1 MKKRDLEERVR
12 ELKLEN
18 ARLKAEN
25 TRLEDL
31 SLKDPLTGLYNQ
43 KAFEELLEKEIV
55 RSRRYGGNGDLSIIY
70 LDLDNFKKYN
80 DTLSHL
86 FGNNILCGLASII
99 VEECRMVDIPARW
112 GGDEFVIILPNT
124 KEEGA
129 KKLADRIRCQVENK
143 LAKRYAIPDE
153 TVRDLG
159 NLTVSVGV
167 AYLGTVDSI
176 VPEFKLMETDN
187 IDAVVTVLTNSA
199 DQAMYR
205 AKYLGGNRVYV
216 CDRETLLGT

>member
-1 MKKRDLEERVR
+1 MKKKDLEKRVR
-12 ELKLEN
+12 ELELEN
-18 ARLKAEN
+18 ARLE
-25 TRLEDL
+25 EL
-31 SLKDPLTGLYNQ
+31 SLKDPLTALYNQ
-43 KAFEELLEKEIV
+43 KAFGELLEKEIV

-70 LDLDNFKKYN
+70 LDIDNFKKYN
-80 DTLSHL
+80 DTFGHL
-86 FGNNILCGLASII
+86 FGNNILCELASMI
-99 VEECRMVDIPARW
+99 VEECRIIDIPARW

-143 LAKRYAIPDE
+143 LAKRYSIPDE
-153 TVRDLG
+153 TVRNLG

-199 DQAMYR
+199 DKAMYM
-205 AKYLGGNRVYV
+205 AKSLGGNRVYV
-216 CDRETLLGT
+216 SDRETLLGT